1 MNLYYFLRHHKKS
14 IILGPIF
21 KLVESIFELIIPVIM
36 ANIIDLGIKNQDILY
51 IIKMGYFII
60 ALLLLGFI
68 SAIICQYMAA
78 RASQGIGS
86 EIRNALYE
94 KINSVS
100 FYEIDKIGTASLTT
114 RITSDVSSLQNAIAM
129 SIRLG
134 ARIPFIVFG
143 SLIMAY
149 IIDKQLSIIF
159 FIAVPVISVISFI
172 IAAKS
177 SRLFTISRYK
187 LDKLSHIAKENLDGV
202 RVIRAFSRQ
211 KGEINRFNKAS
222 EEYLSNGISAL
233 KIFSLMPPSAYVIV
247 NSVII
252 LIIWLGAMRI
262 NSGNLMPGK
271 ITALINYTTQ
281 ILFALFLAASL
292 LTTFTKAYAS
302 YRRIFDVLNIEN
314 EVIPENSISSYTTSN
329 FSYPKVEFK
338 NINFSYTDSDETQL
352 SNINFKIMTGETLG
366 IIGSTGSGKTT
377 IAKLLL
383 KFYSANQGE
392 VLLNG
397 VNICQYDTKFL
408 RKKIKAVPQDA
419 VLFSGTIEEN
429 LRMGN
434 EKISTESINKALYIS
449 RSMEFVNSMPEK
461 IQSYIERGGKSLSG
475 GQRQRLTIARAIAAE
490 PEILLLDDSMSA
502 LDAGTS
508 SKLKSSLDTLN
519 GMTKIIIS
527 QKITDIWN
535 ANQIL
540 VLDNGKSVGLGT
552 HKYLLKECNIY
563 KDLYKSQG
571 RAKKR

>member
-21 KLVESIFELIIPVIM
+21 KLVESIFELIIPAIM
-36 ANIIDLGIKNQDILY
+36 ANIIDLGIKNQDISY

-60 ALLLLGFI
+60 ALSLLGYI

-78 RASQGIGS
+78 KASQGIGS

-100 FYEIDKIGTASLTT
+100 FCEIDKIGTASLTT

-314 EVIPENSISSYTTSN
+314 EVIPENSVSSYTTSN
-329 FSYPKVEFK
+329 FSYPKIEFK

-352 SNINFKIMTGETLG
+352 SNINFKVMSGETLG

-392 VLLNG
+392 ILLDG

-419 VLFSGTIEEN
+419 VLFSGTIDEN

-434 EKISTESINKALYIS
+434 EKISTESINKALCIS
-449 RSMEFVNSMPEK
+449 QSMEFVSSMPEK

-563 KDLYKSQG
+563 KDLYKSQLQ
-571 RAKKR
+571 

>member
-36 ANIIDLGIKNQDILY
+36 ANIIDLGIKNQDISY

-60 ALLLLGFI
+60 ALSLLGFI

-78 RASQGIGS
+78 KASQGIGS

-352 SNINFKIMTGETLG
+352 SNINFKIMAGETLG

-392 VLLNG
+392 ILLNG

-434 EKISTESINKALYIS
+434 EKISIESINKALCIS
-449 RSMEFVNSMPEK
+449 QSMEFVNSMPEK

-563 KDLYKSQG
+563 KDLYKSQLQ
-571 RAKKR
+571 